1 MKAIRP
7 KSQSVPGGETA
18 YPGRTTGPSRS
29 AVDIVLAQLYDD
41 KAEDVV
47 TIDLAG
53 KAVFADMMIVASGR
67 SARQVAAMAD
77 HLAERLKQADIGP
90 VRVEGKATADWVLI
104 DAVDVVVHLF
114 RPEVRAFYQ
123 IEKMW
128 GAEAPG
134 QSEGSALRPSG
145 VRTAAGSTE
154 VGGRGASRG
163 LSA

>member
-1 MKAIRP
+1 VKAIRP
-7 KSQSVPGGETA
+7 KSQAVSGTETA
-18 YPGRTTGPSRS
+18 YPGRTAGPSRS
-29 AVDIVLAQLYDD
+29 AADIVLAQLDDD

-53 KAVFADMMIVASGR
+53 KAVFADTMIVATGR

-77 HLAERLKQADIGP
+77 HLLERLKQADLGP
-90 VRVEGKATADWVLI
+90 VRIEGKSSADWVLI

-134 QSEGSALRPSG
+134 LAD
-145 VRTAAGSTE
+145 GSTLRSP
-154 VGGRGASRG
+154 VGGGAGVPAGMVQPRG
-163 LSA
+163 LRA